1 MENVSVVVS
10 VALLLISLNV
20 LLISFLCS
28 QIFKEIRQLNFKLDI
43 FFSMLVEVL
52 HKFLTEEY
60 KFFIILTFVLFKHQ
74 HSLFLA
80 K

>member
-43 FFSMLVEVL
+43 FEILIKSLNEVI
-52 HKFLTEEY
+52 Y
-60 KFFIILTFVLFKHQ
+60 KNKND
-74 HSLFLA
+74 
-80 K
+80 KKE